1 MLAEFTFLGRPNPE
15 PIHEEDCAMQAPDH
29 CDEVIRLIDDVL
41 GDLSAGH
48 DASLRP
54 SVHIPANGPVVETHV
69 RADSSIV
76 CRPSGGLDWIGA
88 VSLRHAI
95 NDSVRPGAHIIID
108 LSRVDFIDA
117 VGMSALVGSVRRVR
131 AVGGEAHISNPSSH
145 VRRGLE
151 LVGVY
156 SLLTYSSARN
166 GNDVA

>member
-1 MLAEFTFLGRPNPE
+1 
-15 PIHEEDCAMQAPDH
+15 MQAPDH
-29 CDEVIRLIDDVL
+29 CDEIIHLIDNVL

-48 DASLRP
+48 DASP
-54 SVHIPANGPVVETHV
+54 PASVGTLAAEPVVDTHV
-69 RADSSIV
+69 GADSSIV

-95 NDSVRPGAHIIID
+95 HDSLRPGVDIIID

-131 AVGGEAHISNPSSH
+131 AVGGEAQICNVTSR
-145 VRRGLE
+145 VRHRME

-156 SLLTYSSARN
+156 RLLTDSSARN

>member
-1 MLAEFTFLGRPNPE
+1 
-15 PIHEEDCAMQAPDH
+15 MQAPDH
-29 CDEVIRLIDDVL
+29 CDEIIHLIDHVL

-48 DASLRP
+48 DASP
-54 SVHIPANGPVVETHV
+54 PAGVRTLAGEPVVETHV
-69 RADSSIV
+69 GADSRIV

-88 VSLRHAI
+88 VSLRHALH
-95 NDSVRPGAHIIID
+95 DSLRPGVDIIID

-131 AVGGEAHISNPSSH
+131 AVGGEAQICNVTSR
-145 VRRGLE
+145 VRHRME

-156 SLLTYSSARN
+156 RLLTDSSARN

>member
-1 MLAEFTFLGRPNPE
+1 
-15 PIHEEDCAMQAPDH
+15 MQAPDH
-29 CDEVIRLIDDVL
+29 CDEIIHLIDHVL

-48 DASLRP
+48 DASP
-54 SVHIPANGPVVETHV
+54 PAGVRTLAGEPVVETHV
-69 RADSSIV
+69 GADSSIV

-95 NDSVRPGAHIIID
+95 HDSLRPGVDIIID

-131 AVGGEAHISNPSSH
+131 AVGGEAQICNVTSR
-145 VRRGLE
+145 VRHRME

-156 SLLTYSSARN
+156 RLLTDSSARN

>member
-1 MLAEFTFLGRPNPE
+1 
-15 PIHEEDCAMQAPDH
+15 MQAPDH
-29 CDEVIRLIDDVL
+29 CDEIIHLIDHVL
-41 GDLSAGH
+41 GDLPAGH
-48 DASLRP
+48 DVSP
-54 SVHIPANGPVVETHV
+54 PAGVGTLAEEPLVETHV
-69 RADSSIV
+69 GADSSIV

-95 NDSVRPGAHIIID
+95 HDSLRPGVDIIID

-131 AVGGEAHISNPSSH
+131 AVGGEAQICNATSQ
-145 VRRGLE
+145 VRQRME

-156 SLLTYSSARN
+156 HLLTHSSARN

>member
-1 MLAEFTFLGRPNPE
+1 MESGPAAVHTPAQE
-15 PIHEEDCAMQAPDH
+15 P
-29 CDEVIRLIDDVL
+29 V
-41 GDLSAGH
+41 
-48 DASLRP
+48 
-54 SVHIPANGPVVETHV
+54 VVETHV

-95 NDSVRPGAHIIID
+95 HDSLRPGVDIIID

-131 AVGGEAHISNPSSH
+131 AVGGEAHIRNATSH
-145 VRRGLE
+145 VRRRME

-156 SLLTYSSARN
+156 PLLTQSSARD

>member
-1 MLAEFTFLGRPNPE
+1 
-15 PIHEEDCAMQAPDH
+15 MQAPDH
-29 CDEVIRLIDDVL
+29 CDEIIHLIDHVL

-48 DASLRP
+48 DASP
-54 SVHIPANGPVVETHV
+54 PAGVRTLAGEPVVETHV
-69 RADSSIV
+69 GADSRIV

-88 VSLRHAI
+88 VSLRHALH
-95 NDSVRPGAHIIID
+95 DSLRPGVDIIID

-131 AVGGEAHISNPSSH
+131 AVGGEAQICNFTSR
-145 VRRGLE
+145 VRHRME

-156 SLLTYSSARN
+156 RLLTDSSARN

>member
-1 MLAEFTFLGRPNPE
+1 
-15 PIHEEDCAMQAPDH
+15 MQAPDH
-29 CDEVIRLIDDVL
+29 CDEIIHLIDHVL

-48 DASLRP
+48 DASP
-54 SVHIPANGPVVETHV
+54 PAGVRTLAGEPVVETHV
-69 RADSSIV
+69 GADSRIV

-88 VSLRHAI
+88 VSLRHALH
-95 NDSVRPGAHIIID
+95 DSLRPGVDIIID

-131 AVGGEAHISNPSSH
+131 AVGGEAQICNATSQ
-145 VRRGLE
+145 VRQRME

-156 SLLTYSSARN
+156 HLLTHSSARN